1 MHYSTLI
8 ELLSD
13 RALHQPDQIAYTFL
27 TDGEAKSESLTYQAL
42 DLQARTIAAQLQ
54 SQYPAGTR
62 ALLIYPPGLA
72 FIAAFFGCLY
82 ANLIP
87 VPAYPPRRNQTLERL
102 RAIAADAEAAVALTT
117 TAAWAT
123 MSHQA
128 AQVPD
133 LATLAW
139 FSTDQLA
146 LEQAINWQAP
156 PITSDTLAFLQYTSG
171 STGKP
176 KGVMVSHGNLLNNLQ
191 GIQQAFGHTSE
202 SRGVIWLPPYHDMGL
217 IGGVL
222 QPLYA
227 GFPITLMSPVMFLQK
242 PMRWLHAISQ
252 HRATISGGPNFAYD
266 LCVRKIRPDQMADL
280 DLSNWDIAFTGAE
293 LIRPETLSQFSQT
306 FAPYGFRQTAFYP
319 CYGMAEATLLIAGG
333 HKGTQPIVQPVDGA
347 ALEQHQVVPAVEVS
361 ASDRTIVSCGQTTPD
376 HQLYIVHPE
385 TLTPCSIGQ
394 VGEIWISG
402 PSVAQGY
409 WQQPE
414 ATAQTFQADL
424 ADTGVGPFLRT
435 GDLGFELN
443 GQLFVT
449 GRLKDLIIIRGQ
461 NHYPQDIEHTVA
473 ASHPALQANAGAA
486 FAIDVEGAE
495 RLVVVQEIERSHLRK
510 LDVKAVMV
518 AIRQAIATH
527 HALDLHRAVLVR
539 PGSIPKTSSGKI
551 QRRACRAAFLTND
564 LRSIAGAPGALQTSP
579 KKAPLTFKHSHLV
592 QRQRHHLMVTN
603 LLPLLGCIVA
613 LAWSWKWGVSGLDLS
628 LLGSMYLAT
637 MVGITVGFHRYFAH
651 RAFKAHRS
659 VKTSLAILGSMAAQA
674 PLIYWVAQHR
684 RHHSYTDS
692 PGDPHSPHL
701 SGPGLRGLIQ
711 GLWHA
716 HSGWILIPEITNTH
730 AFAKDLMQDALVNW
744 LSSRYYL
751 WTALGLII
759 PTLLGGG
766 LSVSW
771 SGAWEG
777 FLWGGLVRIWLV
789 QQSTFSINSI
799 CHCFGQRPFV
809 TREQSTNN
817 VWLAIPTLGE
827 AWHNNHHAFAYSALF
842 GLAWWQID
850 IGGWLIRALTRLGLV
865 WDVKVPSAATVET
878 AKCRV

>member
-54 SQYPAGTR
+54 SQYPARTR

-87 VPAYPPRRNQTLERL
+87 VPAYPPRRNQTLGRL

-191 GIQQAFGHTSE
+191 GIQQVFGHTSE

-222 QPLYA
+222 QPLYT
-227 GFPITLMSPVMFLQK
+227 GFPMTLMSPVLFLQK
-242 PMRWLHAISQ
+242 PIRWLHAISQ

-280 DLSNWDIAFTGAE
+280 DLSDWDIAFTGAE
-293 LIRPETLSQFSQT
+293 PIRPETLAQFSQT

-333 HKGTQPIVQPVDGA
+333 HKDTQPIVQPVDGA
-347 ALEQHQVVPAVEVS
+347 ALERHQVVPAVEAS

-414 ATAQTFQADL
+414 ATAQTFQAYL

-461 NHYPQDIEHTVA
+461 NHYPQDIEHTVT
-473 ASHPALQANAGAA
+473 ASHPALPANAGAA

-495 RLVVVQEIERSHLRK
+495 QLVVVQEVERSHLRK
-510 LDVKAVMV
+510 LDVKAVMG

-527 HALDLHRAVLVR
+527 HGLDLHVAVLVR

-551 QRRACRAAFLTND
+551 QRQACRAAFLAND
-564 LRSIAGAPGALQTSP
+564 LRTIAETPGALQASP
-579 KKAPLTFKHSHLV
+579 KKAPPKFKHSLIAHNSQSSQTSDDIQKWLV
-592 QRQRHHLMVTN
+592 AYLAELLEVTVDDIDVHAAFDRYGLDSVMVFGMTGD
-603 LLPLLGCIVA
+603 LETWLGQKLEPTLPCTYPTIAA
-613 LAWSWKWGVSGLDLS
+613 LAQYCGNARE
-628 LLGSMYLAT
+628 MEEE
-637 MVGITVGFHRYFAH
+637 
-651 RAFKAHRS
+651 
-659 VKTSLAILGSMAAQA
+659 
-674 PLIYWVAQHR
+674 
-684 RHHSYTDS
+684 
-692 PGDPHSPHL
+692 
-701 SGPGLRGLIQ
+701 
-711 GLWHA
+711 
-716 HSGWILIPEITNTH
+716 EIV
-730 AFAKDLMQDALVNW
+730 L
-744 LSSRYYL
+744 
-751 WTALGLII
+751 
-759 PTLLGGG
+759 
-766 LSVSW
+766 
-771 SGAWEG
+771 
-777 FLWGGLVRIWLV
+777 
-789 QQSTFSINSI
+789 
-799 CHCFGQRPFV
+799 
-809 TREQSTNN
+809 
-817 VWLAIPTLGE
+817 
-827 AWHNNHHAFAYSALF
+827 
-842 GLAWWQID
+842 
-850 IGGWLIRALTRLGLV
+850 
-865 WDVKVPSAATVET
+865 
-878 AKCRV
+878 